1 MHDSAALQEAP
12 PVSRPAC
19 QSAFI
24 GRYPLSVRSLSFST
38 DGREIIKKVSF
49 DLPSDDLTVLMGPN
63 GAGKSVLLRLLH
75 GLMAP
80 TGGTILWNG
89 RPIDRAIRKSQAM
102 VFQKPVLLRRSV
114 LSNLRFVMGLRG
126 LARSRADLEPILK
139 RLHLEALADRPARL
153 LSGGEQQRLALA
165 RALGLAPEILFLDEP
180 CANLDPASV
189 QLIEDTIKQAKAQG
203 TKIILVTHD
212 IHQARRL
219 AEQVVFLHHGQVA
232 EIAPANAFFNAAASP
247 EARAYLDGRILI

>member
-1 MHDSAALQEAP
+1 MHDTAALREAP
-12 PVSRPAC
+12 PVSPPECLRTAT
-19 QSAFI
+19 
-24 GRYPLSVRSLSFST
+24 GRYPLSVRGLSYSA
-38 DGREIIKKVSF
+38 DGQDIIKKVSF

-89 RPIDRAIRKSQAM
+89 RPIDRALRKSQAM

-114 LSNLRFVMGLRG
+114 LQNLRFAMGLRG
-126 LARSRADLEPILK
+126 LARSRGDLEPILK
-139 RLHLEALADRPARL
+139 RLHLQTLADRPARL
-153 LSGGEQQRLALA
+153 LSGGEQQRLSLA
-165 RALGLAPEILFLDEP
+165 RALALKPEILFLDEP

-189 QLIEDTIKQAKAQG
+189 QLIEDTIKQAQAQG

-219 AEQVVFLHHGQVA
+219 AEQVVFLHHGQVS
-232 EIAPANAFFNAAASP
+232 EITPADIFFNAASSR
-247 EARAYLDGRILI
+247 EARAYLDGKILI